1 MVFNIINS
9 FMIFMNINI
18 FTRKINFIILY
29 FISLI
34 FIGFFINIFENN
46 SYDNDWNIGEWLIS
60 YSGGFVRRGLFGEL
74 ILKISLITQKNPILF
89 VQLISTAAYL
99 IFLYLLKFTRKYFS
113 ILFLLSPI
121 VCLAPILGNFLI
133 RKDVFGIIL
142 FACCTL
148 IIGKKKDF
156 KNFFLINFISSIA
169 ILNHESYIFYALPSL
184 FILNIFSNKLFSDK
198 RQISLI
204 LESLTFLLP
213 SLFCIFLVTYFRGS
227 PEIAYEIHK
236 GWQNLSE
243 ILPSKGSL
251 FEDNPT
257 GAIQTIGWNFENAL
271 ILLKQVLDGT
281 TSYRPIWNPAAWLY
295 TIFIVSQIFI
305 GEGLEDFKKIK
316 ANILLI
322 QFASISP
329 LFILGWDYGRWIFLW
344 VSSSLFFC
352 SSLIEISKGDQLLIS
367 KFENIAPN
375 FLLSKMNGIILK
387 GKWQIIYLF
396 ISIPVCMW
404 SLKKV
409 FLGSPALYLFKIL
422 G

>member
-184 FILNIFSNKLFSDK
+184 FILNIFSNKLFSD
-198 RQISLI
+198 
-204 LESLTFLLP
+204 
-213 SLFCIFLVTYFRGS
+213 
-227 PEIAYEIHK
+227 
-236 GWQNLSE
+236 
-243 ILPSKGSL
+243 
-251 FEDNPT
+251 
-257 GAIQTIGWNFENAL
+257 
-271 ILLKQVLDGT
+271 
-281 TSYRPIWNPAAWLY
+281 
-295 TIFIVSQIFI
+295 
-305 GEGLEDFKKIK
+305 
-316 ANILLI
+316 
-322 QFASISP
+322 
-329 LFILGWDYGRWIFLW
+329 
-344 VSSSLFFC
+344 
-352 SSLIEISKGDQLLIS
+352 
-367 KFENIAPN
+367 
-375 FLLSKMNGIILK
+375 
-387 GKWQIIYLF
+387 
-396 ISIPVCMW
+396 
-404 SLKKV
+404 
-409 FLGSPALYLFKIL
+409 
-422 G
+422 

>member
-1 MVFNIINS
+1 
-9 FMIFMNINI
+9 MNIKI

-34 FIGFFINIFENN
+34 FIGFFINIFEND
-46 SYDNDWNIGEWLIS
+46 SYDYWNIGEWLIS

-89 VQLISTAAYL
+89 VQLISTTAYL

-142 FACCTL
+142 FAFCTL

-184 FILNIFSNKLFSDK
+184 FILNIYSNKLFSDK

-295 TIFIVSQIFI
+295 TIFVVSQIFI
-305 GEGLEDFKKIK
+305 GEGLEEFKKIK

-352 SSLIEISKGDQLLIS
+352 SSLIQISKGDQLLIS